1 MGSNPFIRTNAPA
14 PKGFGAI
21 FKWLRSTEV
30 VHFLGKEEV
39 GGSIP
44 PGASIGFSGFATYQ
58 VFAVVNMKMIE

>member
-1 MGSNPFIRTNAPA
+1 MNISGNKSIHL
-14 PKGFGAI
+14 
-21 FKWLRSTEV
+21 WLRTTEI

-58 VFAVVNMKMIE
+58 VFAVVNIKMIE